1 MSEVCPKCG
10 LNKEL
15 CVCETLAKKDQ
26 QIKIGQVKRKFGK
39 IATVVQ
45 GIDKKDI
52 DLKDLAKKLKSKLAC
67 GGTYKEGVI
76 ELQGNHLGKVKEEL
90 VRMGFSSDAITV
102 ERKQISTR
110 R

>member
-26 QIKIGQVKRKFGK
+26 QIKIKQVKRKFGK
-39 IATVVQ
+39 LTTIVE

-67 GGTYKEGVI
+67 GGTYKDGAI
-76 ELQGNHLGKVKEEL
+76 ELQGSHLDKVKEEL
-90 VRMGFSSDAITV
+90 VKLGFSSDAITV
-102 ERKQISTR
+102 ERK
-110 R
+110 